1 MRSSAVLTLATVG
14 SIASGYELPA
24 KLKALYDEHKSGS
37 CSNKLSAP
45 FSGGTSY
52 CGDIPNA
59 IFLKSDGAYDN
70 MDIDCDGVNRS
81 AGACADDKTGQDQTA
96 FMDTVKTYG
105 IPDLDANLHP
115 YVVFGN
121 AEANPTFV
129 PQDNDIRPLSVMAV
143 ICNDQ
148 LHYGIWGDVNGGV
161 LTGEASL
168 SMAKL
173 CFPNE
178 PLSGDNGHDA
188 KDVMYIAFTG
198 NDTVPG
204 KDGADWSA
212 SNTSD
217 FAKSIKSLGDKLVD
231 RLGVA
236 ACS

>member
-1 MRSSAVLTLATVG
+1 MMRSSAVLTLTTLS
-14 SIASGYELPA
+14 SIACSYELPA
-24 KLKALYDEHKSGS
+24 KFKSLYDKHQSGL
-37 CSNKLSAP
+37 CSNKLSGT
-45 FSGGTSY
+45 FEGGASY

-59 IFLKSDGAYDN
+59 IFLKGNGTYDN

-81 AGACADDKTGQDQTA
+81 AGACANDQTGQDQTA

-105 IPDLDANLHP
+105 IPDLDANVHP

-121 AEANPTFV
+121 AEADPSFV
-129 PQDNDIRPLSVMAV
+129 PQDHGIEPLSVMAV

-148 LHYGIWGDVNGGV
+148 VHYGVWGDVNGGV

-173 CFPNE
+173 CFPDE

-212 SNTSD
+212 KNTED
-217 FAKSIKSLGDKLVD
+217 FAKSIKCLGDKLVD
-231 RLGVA
+231 GL
-236 ACS
+236 